1 MWEGKQKTASVSFM
15 VLEPGTDATEVHLE
29 ADPVDRAADL
39 AEQAFR
45 MMLKGEDPTHY
56 FRADEFGRY
65 QPCYVA
71 MLDALEEDGAEAARA
86 VLMRFAAQDGE
97 IGALRVVDPALH
109 KYSWTVGELYSAE
122 FPEPRYIVPGLLPS
136 GLAAL
141 GARPKIGKSW
151 MGLQISVAVGTGGMV
166 FNQQVSKGKVLYLAL
181 EDSPRRMKKRLQKQA
196 SPANADIRFEFGWKP
211 LLEEGMSELVR
222 EIDKY
227 RYTLVVVDTLA
238 RALGYLDPNKQAEM
252 NVHLGV
258 LQRTAVDRNMT
269 ILLIDHHRKNNGGNS
284 DVVDDLIGATAK
296 SGVLDVAMG
305 LYRERGEKNATL
317 QVTGRDIDER
327 ELAMRFDR
335 DTGCWQC
342 LGDAAEVGI
351 SEKEKKILEVIAKM
365 GAPTYREL
373 IDMTGQDRGNC
384 FKLIQ
389 ELIVK
394 GKVRQIDGRPARYML
409 VMEKEAE
416 E

>member
-1 MWEGKQKTASVSFM
+1 MWEGKQKTTPVSFM
-15 VLEPGTDATEVHLE
+15 VLEPGATVEDARPEVE
-29 ADPVDRAADL
+29 ADQAAEL

-45 MMLKGEDPTHY
+45 MMLKGEDPTRY
-56 FRADEFGRY
+56 FHDEEMGRY
-65 QPCYVA
+65 RACYEA
-71 MLDALEEDGAEAARA
+71 MVDALADDGAEAARA

-109 KYSWTVGELYSAE
+109 KYSWTVGELYNAE

-181 EDSPRRMKKRLQKQA
+181 EDSPRRMKKRLQKQVA
-196 SPANADIRFEFGWKP
+196 LESADIRFEFGWKP
-211 LLEEGMSELVR
+211 LLEEGMGDLIR
-222 EIDKY
+222 EIDRH

-317 QVTGRDIDER
+317 KVTGRDIDER

-342 LGDAAEVGI
+342 LGDSVQVVT
-351 SEKEKKILEVIAKM
+351 SEHEQAILDAINKL
-365 GAPTYREL
+365 GAPSHRE
-373 IDMTGQDRGNC
+373 IADVTGQERSNC
-384 FKLIQ
+384 FRRIQ

-394 GKVRQIDGRPARYML
+394 GKARQVDGRPVRYIL
-409 VMEKEAE
+409 ATNE